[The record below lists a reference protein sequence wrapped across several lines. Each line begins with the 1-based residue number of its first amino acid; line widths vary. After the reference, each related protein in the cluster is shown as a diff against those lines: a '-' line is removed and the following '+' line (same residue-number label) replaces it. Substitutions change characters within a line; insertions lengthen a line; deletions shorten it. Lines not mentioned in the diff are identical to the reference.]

1 MSERLKES
9 LRRAESRGGRASVAR
24 QIENW
29 IAGYHPIEGVPDEF
43 MDSDGVARQHWVK
56 FFVALAKYSQKDLA
70 QRFET
75 ADRLIRETGMSYRV
89 YGETSERSWP
99 LGRLPLLIDGAEWA
113 GIERGVAQR
122 AELWDR
128 ALADIYGE
136 GRLVSEGVL
145 PASAVLGSPDFIRPL
160 HGVRPAGGRWLRF
173 YAADIGRGPDGRWWV
188 LGDRAQ
194 APSGAGHALEN
205 RLVFTRVFANL
216 YRDLNVDRLAGFFRE
231 FRAGLVAAATRSEPR
246 ICLLTPGPYSQTY
259 YEQAYLA
266 RYLGFLLVEGGDLV
280 VRDDKVHV
288 RTIAGLKRA
297 DALLRR
303 IDADWCDPL
312 ELNAASQLGVPG
324 MMESIRAG
332 EVVVANMPGSGL
344 VESRALL
351 GYLQA
356 MSRRLMGEDL
366 ILPHIATWWCGGPNA
381 IETVLSDFDNKAI
394 SGAFIENPPGL
405 DNGRTAIPS
414 ELDPPR
420 RERLRRAIERR
431 GVDYVGQE
439 IVRLSTTPAWID
451 GSIQPR
457 PFTLRVY
464 AAATPDGWRV
474 MPGGFCR
481 MSDNIDAR
489 ALSMGEGVTS
499 ADVWVLEDRP
509 VEQTTLLATGDN
521 VRIVRQLGNL
531 PSRAADNLF
540 WFGRYLE
547 RAEATLRLV
556 RCYCTRVTE
565 SAPDGPSSARARLQT
580 LLTPRRVEEETD
592 DPIARSPAEIAAAAL
607 HDLRYISSGAAL
619 AHAARAAGSI
629 IRERLSQDIWQI
641 LGDLEK
647 RLTVPLPAS
656 PLPEAELIDRAEGAL
671 HTLSALSGLI
681 QENFNRVAG
690 WAFLDIGRRVE
701 RGISTAA
708 LARMFADKDAT
719 ADNLD
724 VMLDLIDSQITYRSR
739 YLVGVALAP
748 VRDMALLDPNKPRSV
763 AFQVQR
769 ISEHLAGLPTL
780 RHDGMLEAPQ
790 RIVRLLDADLS
801 TAEAGKLDN
810 ATILGFEQSLISL
823 AVAVEARYFLQ
834 GSNAVR
840 AETPR
845 GLA

>member
-1 MSERLKES
+1 
-9 LRRAESRGGRASVAR
+9 
-24 QIENW
+24 
-29 IAGYHPIEGVPDEF
+29 
-43 MDSDGVARQHWVK
+43 
-56 FFVALAKYSQKDLA
+56 
-70 QRFET
+70 
-75 ADRLIRETGMSYRV
+75 
-89 YGETSERSWP
+89 
-99 LGRLPLLIDGAEWA
+99 
-113 GIERGVAQR
+113 
-122 AELWDR
+122 
-128 ALADIYGE
+128 
-136 GRLVSEGVL
+136 
-145 PASAVLGSPDFIRPL
+145 
-160 HGVRPAGGRWLRF
+160 
-173 YAADIGRGPDGRWWV
+173 
-188 LGDRAQ
+188 
-194 APSGAGHALEN
+194 
-205 RLVFTRVFANL
+205 FANL

-280 VRDDKVHV
+280 MRDDKVHV

-303 IDADWCDPL
+303 IDAEWCDPL

-324 MMESIRAG
+324 LMESIRSG
-332 EVVVANMPGSGL
+332 EVVVANMPGAGL

-356 MSRRLMGEDL
+356 MSRRLLGEDL
-366 ILPHIATWWCGGPNA
+366 LLPHIATWWCGGPNA

-394 SGAFIENPPGL
+394 SGAFIDNPPGL
-405 DNGRTAIPS
+405 EDGRTALPS
-414 ELDPPR
+414 ELAPNQ
-420 RERLRRAIERR
+420 RERLRHAIGRR

-457 PFTLRVY
+457 PFTLRVF
-464 AAATPDGWRV
+464 AAATPDGWRI

-489 ALSMGEGVTS
+489 ALSMGEGVSS
-499 ADVWVLEDRP
+499 ADVWVIEDKP
-509 VEQTTLLATGDN
+509 VEQTTLLSTGDN

-556 RCYCTRVTE
+556 RCYCARVAE
-565 SAPDGPSSARARLQT
+565 GAPDDAASARARMQN
-580 LLTPRRVEEETD
+580 LLTPRRAEDEPKAPVTK
-592 DPIARSPAEIAAAAL
+592 SPAEIAAAAL
-607 HDLRYISSGAAL
+607 HDPRYVSSGASL
-619 AHAARAAGSI
+619 ARAARSAASI

-641 LGDLEK
+641 LGDLEH
-647 RLTVPLPAS
+647 RLAVPMSAS

-671 HTLSALSGLI
+671 HALSALSGLI

-701 RGISTAA
+701 RGIATCG
-708 LARMFADKDAT
+708 LARMFADRGAT

-724 VMLDLIDSQITYRSR
+724 VILDLIDSQITYRSR

-748 VRDMALLDPNKPRSV
+748 VLDMALLDPNNPRSV

-769 ISEHLAGLPTL
+769 INEHLAGLPTL
-780 RHDGMLEAPQ
+780 RQDGMLEAPQ
-790 RIVRLLDADLS
+790 RIARMLDTDLS
-801 TAEAGKLDN
+801 IAEAGKLDN
-810 ATILGFEQSLISL
+810 NRITSFEQSLTSL
-823 AVAVEARYFLQ
+823 AIAVEARYFLQ

-840 AETPR
+840 AETPK

>member
-1 MSERLKES
+1 VSDRLKEG
-9 LRRAESRGGRASVAR
+9 LRRAEARGGKASVAR

-29 IAGYHPIEGVPDEF
+29 IAGYNPIEGVPDEF
-43 MDSDGVARQHWVK
+43 MDADGVARQHWVK
-56 FFVALAKYSQKDLA
+56 FFVALAKYSQKEIA
-70 QRFET
+70 QRFAT

-89 YGETSERSWP
+89 YGETNERSWP

-113 GIERGVAQR
+113 GIEKGIAQR

-145 PASAVLGSPDFIRPL
+145 PSSAVLGSPDFIHPL

-205 RLVFTRVFANL
+205 RLVFTRVFASL
-216 YRDLNVDRLAGFFRE
+216 YRDLNINRLAGFFRE
-231 FRAGLVAAATRSEPR
+231 FRAGLVGAASRSEPR

-324 MMESIRAG
+324 LMESIRAG
-332 EVVVANMPGSGL
+332 EVVVANMPGAGL
-344 VESRALL
+344 VESKALL
-351 GYLQA
+351 AYLEPMA
-356 MSRRLMGEDL
+356 RRLMGEDL
-366 ILPHIATWWCGGPNA
+366 LLPHIATWWCGDPSA
-381 IETVLSDFDNKAI
+381 AKAVLDDFDHKAI
-394 SGAFIENPPGL
+394 SGAFIDNPPGL
-405 DNGRTAIPS
+405 ADGRTMLSADM
-414 ELDPPR
+414 DPAQ
-420 RERLRRAIERR
+420 RERLRSAIARR

-439 IVRLSTTPAWID
+439 IVRLSTTPAWVD
-451 GSIQPR
+451 GAIAPR

-481 MSDNIDAR
+481 ISDKIDAR

-499 ADVWVLEDRP
+499 ADVWVIEDKP

-547 RAEATLRLV
+547 RAESTLRLV
-556 RCYCTRVTE
+556 RCYCGRVTE
-565 SAPDGPSSARARLQT
+565 SATDGASNARARLQSM
-580 LLTPRRVEEETD
+580 LTPRRAEDEPKAPNT
-592 DPIARSPAEIAAAAL
+592 RSPAEIAAAAL
-607 HDLRYISSGAAL
+607 HDPRYISSGAAL
-619 AHAARAAGSI
+619 ARAARSAASI

-641 LGDLEK
+641 LGDLEH
-647 RLTVPLPAS
+647 RLAIPLPTT

-671 HTLSALSGLI
+671 HALSALSGLI

-690 WAFLDIGRRVE
+690 WSFLDIGRRVE
-701 RGISTAA
+701 RGISTCG
-708 LARMFADKDAT
+708 LVRLFADRDAT
-719 ADNLD
+719 ADNLE
-724 VMLDLIDSQITYRSR
+724 VILDLIDSQITYRSR

-748 VRDMALLDPNKPRSV
+748 VRDMALLDPNNPRSV

-769 ISEHLAGLPTL
+769 INEHLIGLPTL
-780 RHDGMLEAPQ
+780 RQDGMLEAPQ
-790 RIVRLLDADLS
+790 RIARMLDAELS
-801 TAEAGKLDN
+801 VAEAAKLDN
-810 ATILGFEQSLISL
+810 AKIMEFERSLMSL
-823 AVAVEARYFLQ
+823 AVSIEQRYFLQ

-840 AETPR
+840 AETLK

>member
-1 MSERLKES
+1 VTDRLKEG
-9 LRRAESRGGRASVAR
+9 LRRAESRGGKASVAR

-29 IAGYHPIEGVPDEF
+29 IAGYHPIDGVPDEF
-43 MDSDGVARQHWVK
+43 MEPDGVARQHWVK
-56 FFVALAKYSQKDLA
+56 FFIALARYSQKDLG
-70 QRFET
+70 QRFAT

-113 GIERGVAQR
+113 NLERGIAQR

-128 ALADIYGE
+128 ALTDIYGE
-136 GRLVSEGVL
+136 GRLVSDGVL
-145 PASAVLGSPDFIRPL
+145 PSSAILGSPDFIRPL

-205 RLVFTRVFANL
+205 RLVFSRVFANL

-231 FRAGLVAAATRSEPR
+231 FRAGLVKAADRSEPR

-324 MMESIRAG
+324 LMESIRAG
-332 EVVVANMPGSGL
+332 EVVVANMPGAGL

-356 MSRRLMGEDL
+356 MSRKLMGEDL
-366 ILPHIATWWCGGPNA
+366 ILPHIATWWCGDPNA
-381 IETVLSDFDNKAI
+381 AKHVLDDFDNKAI
-394 SGAFIENPPGL
+394 SGAFIDNPPGL
-405 DNGRTAIPS
+405 ENGRAATSS
-414 ELDPPR
+414 EIDKGA
-420 RERLRRAIERR
+420 RELLRRAIERR

-451 GSIQPR
+451 GAITPR

-499 ADVWVLEDRP
+499 ADVWVIEDRP
-509 VEQTTLLATGDN
+509 VEQTTLLPTGDN

-556 RCYCTRVTE
+556 RCYCNRVTE
-565 SAPDGPSSARARLQT
+565 SAPDGGSSARVRLQS
-580 LLTPRRVEEETD
+580 LLAPRRAEDEPRAPV
-592 DPIARSPAEIAAAAL
+592 ARPPAEIAAAAL
-607 HDLRYISSGAAL
+607 HDTSYIGSGAAL
-619 AHAARAAGSI
+619 ARAARHAASI

-641 LGDLEK
+641 LGELEH
-647 RLTVPLPAS
+647 RLVVPLPTT

-671 HTLSALSGLI
+671 HALSALSGLI

-690 WAFLDIGRRVE
+690 WSFLDIGRRVE
-701 RGISTAA
+701 RGISTCG
-708 LARMFADKDAT
+708 LARMFADRDAT
-719 ADNLD
+719 AENLD

-748 VRDMALLDPNKPRSV
+748 VRDMALLDPNNPRSV

-769 ISEHLAGLPTL
+769 INEHLAGLPTL

-790 RIVRLLDADLS
+790 RIVRMLDAELS
-801 TAEAGKLDN
+801 GAEAAKLDN
-810 ATILGFEQSLISL
+810 TRILGFEQNLMSL
-823 AVAVEARYFLQ
+823 AAAIEARYFLQ

>member
-1 MSERLKES
+1 MSDRLKDS
-9 LRRAESRGGRASVAR
+9 LRRGARPSVAR

-43 MDSDGVARQHWVK
+43 MDAEGVARQHWVK
-56 FFVALAKYSQKDLA
+56 FFVALARYSQKDIA
-70 QRFET
+70 QRFAT
-75 ADRLIRETGMSYRV
+75 ADRLIRETGVSYRV
-89 YGETSERSWP
+89 YGETNERTWP
-99 LGRLPLLIDGAEWA
+99 LGRLPLLIDGAEWRS
-113 GIERGVAQR
+113 IERGVAQR

-128 ALADIYGE
+128 TLSDIYGE
-136 GRLVSEGVL
+136 GRLVADGVL

-160 HGVRPAGGRWLRF
+160 YGTKPAGGRWLRF
-173 YAADIGRGPDGRWWV
+173 YAADLGRGPDGRWWV

-205 RLVFTRVFANL
+205 RLVFTRVFASL

-231 FRAGLVAAATRSEPR
+231 FRAGLVAAASRSEPR
-246 ICLLTPGPYSQTY
+246 ICLLTPGPYSETY

-303 IDADWCDPL
+303 IDAEWCDPL

-324 MMESIRAG
+324 LMESIRAG
-332 EVVVANMPGSGL
+332 EVVIANMPGAGL
-344 VESRALL
+344 IESRALL
-351 GYLQA
+351 GYLSAIAQ
-356 MSRRLMGEDL
+356 RLMGEDL

-381 IETVLSDFDNKAI
+381 HSSVMANFDNLAI
-394 SGAFIENPPGL
+394 SGAFVGNPPGL
-405 DNGRTAIPS
+405 EDGKSALPG
-414 ELDPPR
+414 ELSSDR
-420 RERLRRAIERR
+420 REKLRAAVERR

-439 IVRLSTTPAWID
+439 VVRLSTTPAWID
-451 GSIQPR
+451 GAIAPR
-457 PFTLRVY
+457 PFTLRVF
-464 AAATPDGWRV
+464 AAATPDGWTV

-499 ADVWVLEDRP
+499 ADVWVIEDKP
-509 VEQTTLLATGDN
+509 VELTTLLPKIDE

-556 RCYCTRVTE
+556 RCYCARVTD
-565 SAPDGPSSARARLQT
+565 ASSDSSNAARLRLQA
-580 LLTPRRVEEETD
+580 LLEPRREKDDVEPRRLT
-592 DPIARSPAEIAAAAL
+592 PAEIATAAL
-607 HDLRYISSGAAL
+607 HDTSALSSGAAL
-619 AHAARAAGSI
+619 ARAARNAASI

-641 LGDLEK
+641 LSELEQ
-647 RLTVPLPAS
+647 RLAVAPAHT
-656 PLPEAELIDRAEGAL
+656 PTEAELIDRAEGAL
-671 HTLSALSGLI
+671 HSLSALSGLI

-701 RGISTAA
+701 RGIATCA
-708 LARMFADKDAT
+708 LARTFADRDAT
-719 ADNLD
+719 AENLD
-724 VMLDLIDSQITYRSR
+724 ILLDLIDSQISYRSR
-739 YLVGVALAP
+739 YLIGVALAP
-748 VRDMALLDPNKPRSV
+748 VRDMALLDPNNPRSV
-763 AFQVQR
+763 AFQVAR
-769 ISEHLAGLPTL
+769 VSEHLTGLPTL
-780 RHDGMLEAPQ
+780 RQDGILEAPQ
-790 RIVRLLDADLS
+790 RIARMLDAELS
-801 TAEAGKLDN
+801 VAEAARLDGQK
-810 ATILGFEQSLISL
+810 IIGFESSLSSL
-823 AVAVEARYFLQ
+823 AIAIEARYFLQ

-840 AETPR
+840 AETPK